1 MGHLS
6 GQYAIAEKQEVLL
19 NGVTV
24 TRKGGSAALCART
37 ANESRNQGLG
47 SSKHSWRGAGS
58 NSEEIKVCRKET
70 KDSSGV

>member
-6 GQYAIAEKQEVLL
+6 DQYAIAEKQEVLS

-24 TRKGGSAALCART
+24 TGKGGGAALCAGT
-37 ANESRNQGLG
+37 ANESQNQGLG
-47 SSKHSWRGAGS
+47 SSKHSWTEVGS